1 MGQLCLLCSSFLL
14 QQLLANV
21 VHVGARL
28 VWSNRHSSC
37 SLCSITDHTQNEPI
51 KPPRMIISFIL
62 TRAHKQTHEHEAIRR
77 AACQLC
83 TQKLMPGM
91 MYDRPD
97 GKGSTTQDGAV
108 SPCSLFLQMFHWNI
122 PHSNWKLCASA
133 GLSWGKGPTQSD
145 S

>member
-21 VHVGARL
+21 VHVGARW

-51 KPPRMIISFIL
+51 KPPHMIISFIL
-62 TRAHKQTHEHEAIRR
+62 TRAYKQTHEHKAIRR

-97 GKGSTTQDGAV
+97 GKVSTTQDGAV
-108 SPCSLFLQMFHWNI
+108 SLCSWFLQMFHWNI
-122 PHSNWKLCASA
+122 PPSNWKTMCV
-133 GLSWGKGPTQSD
+133 SWLELGKVTNTKR
-145 S
+145 